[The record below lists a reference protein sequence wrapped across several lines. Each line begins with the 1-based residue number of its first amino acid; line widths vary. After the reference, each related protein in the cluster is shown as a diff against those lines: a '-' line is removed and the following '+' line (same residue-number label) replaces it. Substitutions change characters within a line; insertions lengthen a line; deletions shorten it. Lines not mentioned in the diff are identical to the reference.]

1 MTYKAKLSGA
11 NKGSCYVH
19 PLYVLPFN
27 NVTLQAA
34 LNRNVKI
41 VLSGIESTWAAFRP
55 KRTSQPGNLSSL
67 CQKRTYEWIV
77 LLKYL

>member
-19 PLYVLPFN
+19 SPYVLPSN

-41 VLSGIESTWAAFRP
+41 VLSGIESTLAASRSQ
-55 KRTSQPGNLSSL
+55 RTFSSGNLSAL
-67 CQKRTYEWIV
+67 CQKRT
-77 LLKYL
+77 

>member
-1 MTYKAKLSGA
+1 MTYKAKLSDA
-11 NKGSCYVH
+11 NESSRYVH

-41 VLSGIESTWAAFRP
+41 VLSGIESP
-55 KRTSQPGNLSSL
+55 
-67 CQKRTYEWIV
+67 
-77 LLKYL
+77 